1 MCMTNGVLTVPKY
14 LNVSGGRGG
23 LQSPFGGR

>member
-1 MCMTNGVLTVPKY
+1 MCMTNGLLTVPKH
-14 LNVSGGRGG
+14 LNAFGGRGG